1 MSIKKIIENTTFTWE
16 DPAVFQPRGSKVSY
30 KLARLVKVS
39 KGVSGQR
46 VQVITIRAEYL
57 SSFCDFLKDV
67 VKRIEEET

>member
-1 MSIKKIIENTTFTWE
+1 MSLKKTIENTTFIWE

-39 KGVSGQR
+39 GQK
-46 VQVITIRAEYL
+46 VQVITVRAEYL

-67 VKRIEEET
+67 INRIEERP